1 MCVPLS
7 TGSQEAGCTSDARN
21 RNTWAGTQLCEAWWA
36 GREGKPWRSHVSQAM
51 GGTLEPQL
59 SVQLSLGSGAFSPAP
74 FLQLLLAGA
83 KMLLSA
89 PCFPRAGLLGLH
101 VQRRRSYQGF
111 RVPVPCTSLMF
122 FPDALLLSS
131 CCDSVQCH
139 CKPRWLAPDTA
150 LWL

>member
-1 MCVPLS
+1 MHAV
-7 TGSQEAGCTSDARN
+7 
-21 RNTWAGTQLCEAWWA
+21 GTREQGPSSVELGGLA
-36 GREGKPWRSHVSQAM
+36 GRGSREGAAFHKPWVGR
-51 GGTLEPQL
+51 L
-59 SVQLSLGSGAFSPAP
+59 SPSFLFSCPSGAGAFSPAP

-83 KMLLSA
+83 KMLSSA